1 MPHSARIWNYWL
13 GGKINYPVNRE
24 AGDQYRV
31 VYPQIVDVALASRAF
46 QARVVQYLAGEAGL
60 RQFLDV
66 GAGLPAAPNTH
77 ETAQGIAPRSRVVYV
92 DHDPFVVTY
101 GRRYL
106 ASAPDGTAEFVEA
119 DLNQPA
125 GILGAAA
132 RILDFSQPI
141 ALLLMGVMGHLK
153 DADAFPVVHQL
164 VAGLPPGSYLAL
176 QDGAPRSADGS
187 FTDAQQGY
195 DDTGAIPYHLRRPEQ
210 IAEFFDGLEAVAPG
224 LVPLQRWRPAPGQ
237 PSSGPDLDNFGGV
250 ARK

>member
-1 MPHSARIWNYWL
+1 MELLAGR
-13 GGKINYPVNRE
+13 KINYPVDRD
-24 AGDQYRV
+24 AGDQYRA
-31 VYPQIVDVALASRAF
+31 VYPQIVDVGLASRAF
-46 QARVVQYLAGEAGL
+46 QTRVVQYLAGEAGL

-77 ETAQGIAPRSRVVYV
+77 EIAQSIAPGSRVVCV

-106 ASAPDGTAEFVEA
+106 ASAPGGTADFVEA
-119 DLNQPA
+119 DLHQP
-125 GILGAAA
+125 A

-141 ALLLMGVMGHLK
+141 ALLLMGVMGHLE

-224 LVPLQRWRPAPGQ
+224 LVPLQRWRPAAGQ

-250 ARK
+250 TRK

>member
-1 MPHSARIWNYWL
+1 M
-13 GGKINYPVNRE
+13 
-24 AGDQYRV
+24 
-31 VYPQIVDVALASRAF
+31 YPQIVDVALASRAF
-46 QARVVQYLAGEAGL
+46 QTRVVQYLAGEAWPAAVS
-60 RQFLDV
+60 RC

-77 ETAQGIAPRSRVVYV
+77 EIAQGIAPGSRVVYV

-106 ASAPDGTAEFVEA
+106 ASAPGGTADFVEA
-119 DLNQPA
+119 DLHQPA

-141 ALLLMGVMGHLK
+141 ALLLMGVMGHLE

-195 DDTGAIPYHLRRPEQ
+195 DDRSHSVSSAQAGA
-210 IAEFFDGLEAVAPG
+210 D
-224 LVPLQRWRPAPGQ
+224 
-237 PSSGPDLDNFGGV
+237 S
-250 ARK
+250 